1 MKRYGGIH
9 TVLFLALAGLV
20 ACGDVDGPA
29 RGIDERASRAM
40 IPDDPALAEIY
51 NRSCRRCH
59 TEAATGAP
67 LTGDSEAWSVRMNK
81 GMDVL
86 VANTVNGI
94 GRMPALGFCMS
105 CDAVE
110 FEALIRFMASAPP
123 NP

>member
-1 MKRYGGIH
+1 MRRLLLVSL
-9 TVLFLALAGLV
+9 TTLA

-29 RGIDERASRAM
+29 SGIDERASRAM

-67 LTGDSEAWSVRMNK
+67 LTGDSKAWSARMNK

-86 VANTVNGI
+86 VANTINGI

-105 CDAVE
+105 CDADE
-110 FEALIRFMASAPP
+110 FEALIRFMASARP